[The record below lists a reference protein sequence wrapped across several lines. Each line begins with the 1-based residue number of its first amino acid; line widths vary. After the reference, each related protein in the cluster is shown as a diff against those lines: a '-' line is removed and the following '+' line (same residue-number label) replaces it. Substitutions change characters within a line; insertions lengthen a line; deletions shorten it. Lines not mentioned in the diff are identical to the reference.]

1 MGASLLHPSFRVKAI
16 WHIVPLADGA
26 SSLHSPFRVQAV
38 KGHLNT
44 TPHKIPPTSQ
54 LNRVMLF
61 PHDESINRLALQ
73 HNHRLDHCE
82 EVGMPSHRASLGPSA
97 CAPFAFIQCFDETAL
112 TPSSTCPRLSQSP
125 ELVCF
130 HSETTSSP
138 LEMARIVPVI
148 DQLTRQTGAEKMIS
162 LYWHCSPAIFG
173 KVHTTTFLS

>member
-1 MGASLLHPSFRVKAI
+1 L
-16 WHIVPLADGA
+16 
-26 SSLHSPFRVQAV
+26 LHSPFRVQAV

-44 TPHKIPPTSQ
+44 TPHKTLPTSH
-54 LNRVMLF
+54 LKRVMLF

-148 DQLTRQTGAEKMIS
+148 DQLTRQTGAEKIIS